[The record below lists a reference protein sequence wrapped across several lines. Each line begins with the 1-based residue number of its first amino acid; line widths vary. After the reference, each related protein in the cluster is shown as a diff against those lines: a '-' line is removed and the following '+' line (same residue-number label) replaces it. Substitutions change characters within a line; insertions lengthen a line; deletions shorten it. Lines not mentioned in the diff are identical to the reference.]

1 MKKVLSI
8 VLAAVLLMGS
18 FALAG
23 CQKGSDTIKVGLNY
37 ELSGDYAMYGLACN
51 AGAELAL
58 AEVNAN
64 GGINGKQIEVVKYDN
79 KCDAAEATT
88 LATKLMTQDKVLA
101 IIGPALTGTFTA
113 ESSVAESNKVPVI
126 TGSATGDDVIA
137 THDADGNVTA
147 VKNYTFR
154 ICFND
159 SYQGTT
165 MANFATET
173 LGAKKAAIYADNA
186 SDYAKGLT
194 KSFTNTF
201 NGEIVATEYYTTGDT
216 DFNAVLTSLK
226 DKDFDVLFIPGYY
239 SEVGLIIKQARA
251 LGIDC
256 PILGADGFESP
267 TLVDLAGA
275 DALSNVYYSCH
286 YSALLPGDA
295 IANFVT
301 NYKAAHNGEE
311 PNMFHAMGYDAAM
324 FLCDAIARAYEA
336 NDGKDITSADV
347 QAQLVATE
355 NFSGVTG
362 SFSIDPTTH
371 DPVKAIVVVELQNG
385 KAVNAQIIG

>member
-8 VLAAVLLMGS
+8 VLAALLLMGC
-18 FALAG
+18 FAMAG

-37 ELSGDYAMYGLACN
+37 ELSGDYAMYGLACS
-51 AGAELAL
+51 AGAELAF

-64 GGINGKQIEVVKYDN
+64 GGINGKQLEIVKYDN

-101 IIGPALTGTFTA
+101 IVGPALTGTFTA
-113 ESSVAESNKVPVI
+113 ESSVAESNKVAVV

-165 MANFATET
+165 MANFAEST
-173 LGAKKAAIYADNA
+173 LGAKKAAIYADNS

-194 KSFTNTF
+194 KSFTSTF
-201 NGEIVATEYYTTGDT
+201 AGEIVATEYYTSGDT

-226 DKDFDVLFIPGYY
+226 DKEFDVLFIPGYY

-267 TLVDLAGA
+267 TLVELAGA

-286 YSALLPGDA
+286 YSDLLPGDA

-301 NYKAAHNGEE
+301 SYKEANNED

-336 NDGKDITSADV
+336 NEGKDITAADV

-355 NFSGVTG
+355 NFAGVTG
-362 SFSIDPTTH
+362 SFSIDPETH
-371 DPVKAIVVVELQNG
+371 DTVKAIVVVELQKG
-385 KAVNAQIIG
+385 AAVNAQIIG